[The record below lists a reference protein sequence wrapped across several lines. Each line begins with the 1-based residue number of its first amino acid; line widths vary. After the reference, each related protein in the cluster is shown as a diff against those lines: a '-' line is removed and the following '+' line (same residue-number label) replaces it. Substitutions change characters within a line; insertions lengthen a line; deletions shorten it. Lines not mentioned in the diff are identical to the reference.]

1 MKVRACGCYYSNSCS
16 ICDIRTYGDLLRE
29 MHFKRLHTGV
39 SRVGSILVSDQAV
52 FPVQTHGY
60 QESSWTDALD
70 SPQTVPWQNDVPSC
84 HEIDSVHIATAT
96 RISWV
101 TPTRSRYPGCAAP
114 AVKRT
119 YFWKGRWKENSKI
132 FYTATIIASHSDGG
146 KFGSARRPR
155 THGMYRL
162 IPRESGF
169 IILSRGKRASSTWAA
184 RSLRACKA
192 GWPIYISFFL

>member
-1 MKVRACGCYYSNSCS
+1 MMPWPVAVHWRCCENNTDTRTRCTWHAVVMSIRESGCYYSNSCS
-16 ICDIRTYGDLLRE
+16 ICDIRTYGDLLWE

-84 HEIDSVHIATAT
+84 HEIDSVHSVTAT
-96 RISWV
+96 RIRWV
-101 TPTRSRYPGCAAP
+101 TPTRSRHPRCAAP

-119 YFWKGRWKENSKI
+119 YFWKGRWKDNSKL

-146 KFGSARRPR
+146 KFGSTVPEP
-155 THGMYRL
+155 TEWTG
-162 IPRESGF
+162 
-169 IILSRGKRASSTWAA
+169 
-184 RSLRACKA
+184 
-192 GWPIYISFFL
+192 